1 MSKILK
7 ISNLYKNYNTK
18 KMEIEALKNVN
29 IEINEGDFL
38 GIVGPSG
45 CGKSTLL
52 SIIGGLE
59 SITKGSIEKKDN
71 LKIGYMLQDDCL
83 FPWLTIYENCLI
95 GLKINKTCTKENMEN
110 VKNLLTTY
118 GLKDFLNNY
127 PKDLSGGMR
136 QRVALI
142 RTLALKPDLL
152 LLDEPFSALDYQTRI
167 SVSNDVCNIIKNEK
181 KTLIIV
187 THDISEAISMCN
199 KIIVMSKRPSTI
211 KKTYNI
217 DYDFDRTNPIR
228 SRSSKEFM
236 EYYEKIWEDLRWN
249 HTWNCIDSPGGCCHT
264 DSAGIPS
271 GSDRDFEHNQWK
283 TVHIYR
289 RFDDDP
295 DL

>member
-1 MSKILK
+1 MNDLLVIDNLSKSYNSLSGEVKAIE
-7 ISNLYKNYNTK
+7 NLSLSVRDG
-18 KMEIEALKNVN
+18 EFVS
-29 IEINEGDFL
+29 
-38 GIVGPSG
+38 IVGPSG

-52 SIIGGLE
+52 NILAGLD
-59 SITKGSIEKKDN
+59 SDFDGKFAFKDDV
-71 LKIGYMLQDDCL
+71 KVGYMLQDDCL

-142 RTLALKPDLL
+142 RTLALKPELL

-181 KTLIIV
+181 KSLIIV

-217 DYDFDRTNPIR
+217 DYDFDRTNPIK

-236 EYYEKIWEDLRWN
+236 EYYEKIWEDLN
-249 HTWNCIDSPGGCCHT
+249 D
-264 DSAGIPS
+264 
-271 GSDRDFEHNQWK
+271 EK
-283 TVHIYR
+283 
-289 RFDDDP
+289 
-295 DL
+295 

>member
-1 MSKILK
+1 
-7 ISNLYKNYNTK
+7 
-18 KMEIEALKNVN
+18 
-29 IEINEGDFL
+29 
-38 GIVGPSG
+38 
-45 CGKSTLL
+45 
-52 SIIGGLE
+52 
-59 SITKGSIEKKDN
+59 
-71 LKIGYMLQDDCL
+71 
-83 FPWLTIYENCLI
+83 
-95 GLKINKTCTKENMEN
+95 MEN

-217 DYDFDRTNPIR
+217 DYDFDRTNPIK

-236 EYYEKIWEDLRWN
+236 EYYEKIWEDLN
-249 HTWNCIDSPGGCCHT
+249 D
-264 DSAGIPS
+264 
-271 GSDRDFEHNQWK
+271 EK
-283 TVHIYR
+283 
-289 RFDDDP
+289 
-295 DL
+295 

>member
-1 MSKILK
+1 MGKILK

-217 DYDFDRTNPIR
+217 DYDFDRTNPIK

-236 EYYEKIWEDLRWN
+236 EYYEKIWEDLN
-249 HTWNCIDSPGGCCHT
+249 D
-264 DSAGIPS
+264 
-271 GSDRDFEHNQWK
+271 EK
-283 TVHIYR
+283 
-289 RFDDDP
+289 
-295 DL
+295 